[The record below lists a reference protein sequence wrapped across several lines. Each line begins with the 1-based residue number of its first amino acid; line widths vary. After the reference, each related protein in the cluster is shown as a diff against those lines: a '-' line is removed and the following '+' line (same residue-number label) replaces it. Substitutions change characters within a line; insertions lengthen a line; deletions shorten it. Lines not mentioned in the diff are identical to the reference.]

1 MKRYLIFT
9 LLLLTACVPTTSA
22 PGVDPAFE
30 LERAKVQA
38 EYYASQ
44 LTATAVAPILE
55 VTRAAAAL
63 EMTVQVQ
70 NLQGT
75 QTAIPLTSTAQSW
88 TPTVTAT
95 PTVNVTGTIAV
106 EQMNA
111 EIEKMRLETER
122 SQNTNSALAVAPYFV
137 GFFLLALVLLLGFVG
152 AKRLSMMPTP
162 IHERTGKPI
171 PMINVYDGVVIDTD
185 RMPNGMAVMNRKYVA
200 SLPVLTAEVQGA
212 VTARAQTVDL
222 QTRIARLPKALVE
235 SQGRPM
241 LEAPAQLGAGN
252 DAAGFLFPLPAWD
265 LVNGWQG
272 EKNILPYGLTAN
284 GLGLVD
290 VDQFPHMATIGK
302 TGEGKSRRFFRPLI
316 ACALA
321 AGHRVVVVGKT
332 TDFVV
337 FADHP
342 NMTIVKVAQIT
353 KPEHAARYVAI
364 LQALVEEM
372 NRRDEY
378 LTAAH
383 KSTWAHAG
391 RERTFLVL
399 DELQNAMRLMPTQME
414 EQVRLWVA
422 GLVSEGRKVGF
433 NVSVAG
439 QRATGM
445 AEILSQ
451 TGKAIFRVARDEEKA
466 HRSLQGASGLRSGY
480 FYAHFDDVRLTGAF
494 EPSDA
499 ELATFLASRPAQPL
513 ERDWVDGRVVET
525 FQNSLPAEPTPS
537 NLPEPK
543 TDLEKLAE
551 SIRPDWKPDM
561 SKRKVAQLIGKE
573 YAGGAVKI
581 VDALISLL
589 NSNLST
595 EGVMQ

>member
-1 MKRYLIFT
+1 MKQYFLLILF
-9 LLLLTACVPTTSA
+9 LLTACVPSA
-22 PGVDPAFE
+22 TVNPAYE

-38 EYYASQ
+38 QYYEAQ
-44 LTATAVAPILE
+44 LTATAQAPILE

-75 QTAIPLTSTAQSW
+75 QTAIPLTSTAQMW
-88 TPTVTAT
+88 TPTVTPT
-95 PTVNVTGTIAV
+95 PTINVTGTLAV

-111 EIEKMRLETER
+111 EVETMRLETER
-122 SQNTNSALAVAPYFV
+122 QQATNSALAVAPYFM
-137 GFFLLALVLLLGFVG
+137 GFFVFALALFFGYVG
-152 AKRLSMMPTP
+152 VKRFSVVPTP
-162 IHERTGKPI
+162 IHERTGKPV
-171 PMINVYDGVVIDTD
+171 PMISVLDGVVSDID
-185 RMPNGMAVMNRKYVA
+185 RAPNGMAVMSRKYVL
-200 SLPVLTAEVQGA
+200 SLPAPTAERQDQ
-212 VTARAQTVDL
+212 VTARAQGVDL
-222 QTRIARLPKALVE
+222 QTRMARLPKALVE
-235 SQGRPM
+235 AQGQRL

-252 DAAGFLFPLPAWD
+252 DAGGLFPLPAWE
-265 LVNGWQG
+265 LVNGWQN

-414 EQVRLWVA
+414 EQVRLWVT

-499 ELATFLASRPAQPL
+499 ELTTFLASRPAQPL

-525 FQNSLPAEPTPS
+525 FQNTLPDMPASVNLPA
-537 NLPEPK
+537 PK
-543 TDLEKLAE
+543 TDVEKLAE
-551 SIRPDWKPDM
+551 SIRDEWTPDL

-581 VDALISLL
+581 VDAMIAYLL
-589 NSNLST
+589 NSNLKT
-595 EGVMQ
+595 EGAI